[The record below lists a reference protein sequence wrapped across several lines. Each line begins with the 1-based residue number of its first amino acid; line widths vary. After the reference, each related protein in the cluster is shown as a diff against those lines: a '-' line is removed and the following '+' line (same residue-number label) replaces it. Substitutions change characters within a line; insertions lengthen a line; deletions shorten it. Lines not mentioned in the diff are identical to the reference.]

1 MPYIF
6 DSEKSLKILREFF
19 EYVVFGVLDSIV
31 TNFVEKSQIVKEKSF
46 PYFKQRVEGKISEPT
61 FKKKVEKILEGLKL
75 DEALQTYVSSVFE
88 TFASQLCD
96 ELEEVEPKLTLE
108 DLKRVTD
115 EYIVVKWFDKQVLD
129 PGYRILTLD
138 SVGYSE
144 ALETRAKILE
154 LFKSFIL
161 KEVSYE
167 EAKHALEKMLEVFSR
182 KEVVLG
188 VKSLVLAAMETIKG
202 SDIHKMAENF
212 KKQPKT
218 ISVPASSFLP
228 PSDKKGK
235 LFSWFRED
243 IVKPALKNLAANL
256 IFDEKQDLERK
267 ITESFILL
275 VDRILTFN
283 DFEKR
288 IAALIKPE
296 IKSEPAR
303 THVAAS
309 LLSIAELVHEEAEED
324 PSLESFIDFIE
335 TRQKEINRIYG

>member
-6 DSEKSLKILREFF
+6 DSEENLKILREFF

-31 TNFVEKSQIVKEKSF
+31 TNFIEEAPIVREKVF
-46 PYFKQRVEGKISEPT
+46 PYFKERVEGKISEAL
-61 FKKKVEKILEGLKL
+61 FKKRVEKILADLKL
-75 DEALQTYVSSVFE
+75 DEALQTYVFSVFE
-88 TFASQLCD
+88 TFASQLYN
-96 ELEEVEPKLTLE
+96 ELEEVEHKLTPE
-108 DLKRVTD
+108 DLERVTD
-115 EYIVVKWFDKQVLD
+115 EYIVVRWFDKQVLD
-129 PGYRILTLD
+129 PGYRILMLD

-154 LFKSFIL
+154 LFKSFIS
-161 KEVSYE
+161 KEVSFE
-167 EAKHALEKMLEVFSR
+167 EAKHALEKMLEGFRR

-188 VKSLVLAAMETIKG
+188 VKSLVLAAMETIKM
-202 SDIHKMAENF
+202 SNIHKMAEHI
-212 KKQPKT
+212 KKEPKT
-218 ISVPASSFLP
+218 ISAPVSSFLP
-228 PSDKKGK
+228 SSDKKSK
-235 LFSWFRED
+235 LFNWFRED

-256 IFDEKQDLERK
+256 ISDEKQDLERG

-275 VDRILTFN
+275 MDRVLTFN

-309 LLSIAELVHEEAEED
+309 LLSIAELVYEEAEED

>member
-6 DSEKSLKILREFF
+6 DSEEGLKILREFF

-31 TNFVEKSQIVKEKSF
+31 ANFIEKSQMVREKVF
-46 PYFKQRVEGKISEPT
+46 PYFKKRVEGKISEPA
-61 FKKKVEKILEGLKL
+61 FKKRVEKILEGLKL
-75 DEALQTYVSSVFE
+75 DEVLQNYVSSVFE
-88 TFASQLCD
+88 TFASQLCN
-96 ELEEVEPKLTLE
+96 ELEEADPKLTLK
-108 DLKRVTD
+108 DLERITD
-115 EYIVVKWFDKQVLD
+115 EYIVVRWFDKQVLD

-154 LFKSFIL
+154 LFKSFIS
-161 KEVSYE
+161 KEVSFE
-167 EAKHALEKMLEVFSR
+167 EARHALEKMLEGFSR
-182 KEVVLG
+182 GEVVLG
-188 VKSLVLAAMETIKG
+188 VKSLVLAAMETIK
-202 SDIHKMAENF
+202 SSNIHKMAENL
-212 KKQPKT
+212 KKEPKN
-218 ISVPASSFLP
+218 ISAPASSFLP
-228 PSDKKGK
+228 PSDKKSK
-235 LFSWFRED
+235 LFNWFRED

-256 IFDEKQDLERK
+256 ILDEKQDLERG

-288 IAALIKPE
+288 IVALIKPE

-324 PSLESFIDFIE
+324 PSLENFIDFIE